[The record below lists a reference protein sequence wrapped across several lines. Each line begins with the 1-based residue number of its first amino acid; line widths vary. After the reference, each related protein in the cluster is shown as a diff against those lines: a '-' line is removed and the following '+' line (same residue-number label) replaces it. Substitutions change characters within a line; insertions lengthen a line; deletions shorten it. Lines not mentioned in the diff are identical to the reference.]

1 MFDSLKKLFAVKSG
15 PEPIVKPEPPELLGL
30 RLGASLTIDPI
41 KLDLIQPALTIDGA
55 NPDQVI
61 EAVGVVRL
69 DQQRKIVRYYTDDEA
84 FLQVQLDGEH
94 IQELSLWY
102 FFDSK
107 GVIEADWQALLDHQ
121 VATGRYELDGQI
133 FNQSW
138 QGEQVELLTETTYHR
153 DGSVSET
160 DQFCMAYYRDVDNPH
175 LDIEMLLVSAEE
187 KHNTVTQRL
196 DRELVRST
204 GFMLNTIDIRN
215 N

>member
-1 MFDSLKKLFAVKSG
+1 MFDSLKKLFGAKST
-15 PEPIVKPEPPELLGL
+15 PELTTRPGPPELLGL

-41 KLDLIQPALTIDGA
+41 KLDLIQTSLTIDGA

-61 EAVGVVRL
+61 EAVGVVKL
-69 DQQRKIVRYYTDDEA
+69 DLQRRIVRYYTDDEA
-84 FLQVQLDGEH
+84 FLQIQLDGEH

-102 FFDSK
+102 FFDTR
-107 GVIEADWQALLDHQ
+107 GVIEADWQTLLESQ
-121 VATGRYELDGQI
+121 VATGTYDLDGHT
-133 FNQSW
+133 FEQSW

-153 DGSVSET
+153 DGTVSET
-160 DQFCMAYYRDVDNPH
+160 DQFCMAYFRHVDNPH

-196 DRELVRST
+196 ERELVRST

>member
-1 MFDSLKKLFAVKSG
+1 MFDSLKKLFGAKSTSDLTPRPG
-15 PEPIVKPEPPELLGL
+15 PPELLGL

-41 KLDLIQPALTIDGA
+41 KLDLIQPSLTIDGA

-61 EAVGVVRL
+61 EAVGVVKL
-69 DQQRKIVRYYTDDEA
+69 DLQRRIVRYYTDDEA
-84 FLQVQLDGEH
+84 FLQIQLDGEH

-102 FFDSK
+102 FFDTK
-107 GVIEADWQALLDHQ
+107 GVIEADWQTLLERQ
-121 VATGRYELDGQI
+121 VATGTYDLDGHT
-133 FNQSW
+133 FEQSW

-153 DGSVSET
+153 DGTVSET
-160 DQFCMAYYRDVDNPH
+160 DQYCMAYFRNVDNPH

-196 DRELVRST
+196 ERELVRST